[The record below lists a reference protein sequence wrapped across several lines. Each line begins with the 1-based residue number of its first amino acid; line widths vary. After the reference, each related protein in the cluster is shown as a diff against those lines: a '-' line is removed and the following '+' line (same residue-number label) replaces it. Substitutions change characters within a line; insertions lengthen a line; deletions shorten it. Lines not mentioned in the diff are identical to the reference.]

1 MDDDDNSLE
10 YEEQVKVSL
19 NIFMDCYDEYMKI
32 ELSNPTK
39 AQVKEMTI
47 LSGQIGSIIEDV
59 NRKIGLAIN
68 CYENS
73 KRSKFYQNN
82 NKSLQRK
89 KENLDRLTNKFQ
101 QRLQENNDYLSDYS
115 FDDTKANTITKEE
128 EDTNDNIT
136 YNEEDIA
143 ISKEDIEEGED
154 KLFQLKEI
162 IEDDKNFLGCSKE
175 EMAEIIEI
183 KNQLKELLALTRK
196 QIEAENQKLLDIE
209 ELVEYSAHKVEVGN
223 EELKKAALIKN
234 KNNKMKLQLL
244 FAGILGGL
252 GTFVNIIP
260 GVGNALGA
268 FLGTKVGKLM
278 SKIDEK
284 TIDNIDKKY
293 NKIKKG
299 K

>member
-1 MDDDDNSLE
+1 MDDDDNTLE
-10 YEEQVKVSL
+10 YEEQVKVSVDL
-19 NIFMDCYDEYMKI
+19 FMNSYDEYMKI
-32 ELSNPTK
+32 TLTNPTK
-39 AQVKEMTI
+39 EQVKKMTI

-59 NRKIGLAIN
+59 NMKIGLAIN

-73 KRSKFYQNN
+73 KRAKFYQNN
-82 NKSLQRK
+82 IKSLQRK
-89 KENLDRLTNKFQ
+89 KENLDRLTKKFQ
-101 QRLQENNDYLSDYS
+101 QRLQENNDFLSDYS
-115 FDDTKANTITKEE
+115 FDDTKPNTITKEE
-128 EDTNDNIT
+128 DSNDGMT
-136 YNEEDIA
+136 YNEEDIP

-196 QIEAENQKLLDIE
+196 QIEADNQKLLEIE
-209 ELVEYSAHKVEVGN
+209 ELVDYSAHKVEVGN

-244 FAGILGGL
+244 FGAVLGGL

-268 FLGTKVGKLM
+268 FLGTKVGKLL
-278 SKIDEK
+278 SKIDNK
-284 TIDNIDKKY
+284 AIDNIDKKY
-293 NKIKKG
+293 KKIKKG

>member
-59 NRKIGLAIN
+59 NMKIGLAIN

-82 NKSLQRK
+82 IKSLQRK
-89 KENLDRLTNKFQ
+89 KENLDRLTKKFQ

>member
-59 NRKIGLAIN
+59 NMKIGLAIN

-82 NKSLQRK
+82 IKSLQRK
-89 KENLDRLTNKFQ
+89 KENLDRLTKKFQ

-234 KNNKMKLQLL
+234 KNSKMKLQLL
-244 FAGILGGL
+244 FGAVLGGL

>member
-39 AQVKEMTI
+39 AQVKGMTI
-47 LSGQIGSIIEDV
+47 LSGQISSIIEDV

-73 KRSKFYQNN
+73 IRSKFYQNN
-82 NKSLQRK
+82 IKSLQRK
-89 KENLDRLTNKFQ
+89 KENLDRLTKKFQ

>member
-19 NIFMDCYDEYMKI
+19 NLFMDCYDEYMKI

-82 NKSLQRK
+82 IKSLQRK
-89 KENLDRLTNKFQ
+89 KENLDRLTKKFQ

>member
-59 NRKIGLAIN
+59 NMKIGLAIN

-82 NKSLQRK
+82 IKSLQRK
-89 KENLDRLTNKFQ
+89 KENLDRLTKKFQ

-136 YNEEDIA
+136 YNEENIA

>member
-1 MDDDDNSLE
+1 MDDDDNTLE
-10 YEEQVKVSL
+10 YEEQVKVSVDL
-19 NIFMDCYDEYMKI
+19 FMNSYDEYMKI
-32 ELSNPTK
+32 TLTNPTK
-39 AQVKEMTI
+39 EQVKKMTI

-59 NRKIGLAIN
+59 NMKIGLAIN

-73 KRSKFYQNN
+73 KRAKFYQNN
-82 NKSLQRK
+82 IKSLQRK
-89 KENLDRLTNKFQ
+89 KENLDRLTKKFQ
-101 QRLQENNDYLSDYS
+101 QRLQENNDFLSDYS

-128 EDTNDNIT
+128 DSNDGMT
-136 YNEEDIA
+136 YNEEDIP

-196 QIEAENQKLLDIE
+196 QIEADNQKLLEIE
-209 ELVEYSAHKVEVGN
+209 ELVDYSAHKVEVGN

-234 KNNKMKLQLL
+234 KNSKMKLQLL
-244 FAGILGGL
+244 FGAVLGGL

-268 FLGTKVGKLM
+268 FLGTKVGKLL
-278 SKIDEK
+278 SKIDNK
-284 TIDNIDKKY
+284 AIDNIDKKY
-293 NKIKKG
+293 KKIKKG

>member
-59 NRKIGLAIN
+59 NMKIGLAIN

-82 NKSLQRK
+82 IKSLQRK
-89 KENLDRLTNKFQ
+89 KENLDRLTKKFQ

-244 FAGILGGL
+244 FGAVLGGL

>member
-59 NRKIGLAIN
+59 NMKIGLAIN

-82 NKSLQRK
+82 IKSLQRK
-89 KENLDRLTNKFQ
+89 KENLDRLTKKFQ

-162 IEDDKNFLGCSKE
+162 IEDEST
-175 EMAEIIEI
+175 II
-183 KNQLKELLALTRK
+183 
-196 QIEAENQKLLDIE
+196 DI
-209 ELVEYSAHKVEVGN
+209 
-223 EELKKAALIKN
+223 
-234 KNNKMKLQLL
+234 
-244 FAGILGGL
+244 
-252 GTFVNIIP
+252 
-260 GVGNALGA
+260 
-268 FLGTKVGKLM
+268 
-278 SKIDEK
+278 
-284 TIDNIDKKY
+284 
-293 NKIKKG
+293 
-299 K
+299 

>member
-1 MDDDDNSLE
+1 MDDDDNTLE
-10 YEEQVKVSL
+10 YEEQVKVSVDL
-19 NIFMDCYDEYMKI
+19 FMNSYDEYMKI
-32 ELSNPTK
+32 TLNNPTK
-39 AQVKEMTI
+39 EQVKKMTI

-59 NRKIGLAIN
+59 NMKIGLAIN

-73 KRSKFYQNN
+73 KRAKFYQNN
-82 NKSLQRK
+82 IKSLQRK
-89 KENLDRLTNKFQ
+89 KENLDRLTKKFQ
-101 QRLQENNDYLSDYS
+101 QRLQENNDFLSDYS

-128 EDTNDNIT
+128 DSNDGMT
-136 YNEEDIA
+136 YNEEDIP

-196 QIEAENQKLLDIE
+196 QIEADNQKLLEIE
-209 ELVEYSAHKVEVGN
+209 ELVDYSAHKVEVGN

-244 FAGILGGL
+244 FGAVLGGL

-268 FLGTKVGKLM
+268 FLGTKVGKLL
-278 SKIDEK
+278 SKIDNK
-284 TIDNIDKKY
+284 AIDNIDKKY
-293 NKIKKG
+293 KKIKKG

>member
-1 MDDDDNSLE
+1 MDDDDNTLE
-10 YEEQVKVSL
+10 YEEQVKVSVDL
-19 NIFMDCYDEYMKI
+19 FMNSYDEYMKI
-32 ELSNPTK
+32 TLTNPTK
-39 AQVKEMTI
+39 EQVKKMTI

-59 NRKIGLAIN
+59 NMKIGLAIN

-73 KRSKFYQNN
+73 KRAKFYQNN
-82 NKSLQRK
+82 IKSLQRK
-89 KENLDRLTNKFQ
+89 KENLDRLTKKFQ
-101 QRLQENNDYLSDYS
+101 QRLQENNDFLSDYS

-128 EDTNDNIT
+128 DSNDGMT
-136 YNEEDIA
+136 YNEEDIP

-196 QIEAENQKLLDIE
+196 QIEADNQKLLEIE
-209 ELVEYSAHKVEVGN
+209 ELVDYSAHKVEVGN

-244 FAGILGGL
+244 FGAVLGGL

-268 FLGTKVGKLM
+268 FLGTKVGKLL
-278 SKIDEK
+278 SKIDNK
-284 TIDNIDKKY
+284 AIDNIDKKY
-293 NKIKKG
+293 KKIKKG

>member
-1 MDDDDNSLE
+1 MDDDDNTLE
-10 YEEQVKVSL
+10 YEEQVKVSVDL
-19 NIFMDCYDEYMKI
+19 FMNSYDEYMKI
-32 ELSNPTK
+32 TLNNPTK
-39 AQVKEMTI
+39 EQVKKMTI

-59 NRKIGLAIN
+59 NMKIGLAIN

-73 KRSKFYQNN
+73 KRAKFYQNN
-82 NKSLQRK
+82 IKSLQRK
-89 KENLDRLTNKFQ
+89 KENLDRLTKKFQ
-101 QRLQENNDYLSDYS
+101 QRLQENNDFLSDYS

-128 EDTNDNIT
+128 DSNDGMT
-136 YNEEDIA
+136 YNEEDIP

-196 QIEAENQKLLDIE
+196 QIEADNQKLLEIE
-209 ELVEYSAHKVEVGN
+209 ELVDYSAHKVEVGN

-234 KNNKMKLQLL
+234 KNSKMKLQLL
-244 FAGILGGL
+244 FGAVLGGL

-268 FLGTKVGKLM
+268 FLGTKVGKLL
-278 SKIDEK
+278 SKIDNK
-284 TIDNIDKKY
+284 AIDNIDKKY
-293 NKIKKG
+293 KKIKKG

>member
-1 MDDDDNSLE
+1 MDDDDNTLE
-10 YEEQVKVSL
+10 YEEQVKVSVDL
-19 NIFMDCYDEYMKI
+19 FMNSYDEYMKI
-32 ELSNPTK
+32 TLNNPTK
-39 AQVKEMTI
+39 EQVKKMTI

-59 NRKIGLAIN
+59 NMKIGLAIN

-73 KRSKFYQNN
+73 KRAKFYQNN
-82 NKSLQRK
+82 IKSLQRK
-89 KENLDRLTNKFQ
+89 KENLDRLTKKFQ
-101 QRLQENNDYLSDYS
+101 QRLQENNDFLSEYS

-128 EDTNDNIT
+128 DSNDGMT
-136 YNEEDIA
+136 YNEEDIP

-196 QIEAENQKLLDIE
+196 QIEADNQKLLEIE
-209 ELVEYSAHKVEVGN
+209 ELVDYSAHKVEVGN

-234 KNNKMKLQLL
+234 KNSKMKLQLL
-244 FAGILGGL
+244 FGAVLGGL

-268 FLGTKVGKLM
+268 FLGTKVGKLL
-278 SKIDEK
+278 SKIDNK
-284 TIDNIDKKY
+284 AIDNIDKKY
-293 NKIKKG
+293 KKIKKG